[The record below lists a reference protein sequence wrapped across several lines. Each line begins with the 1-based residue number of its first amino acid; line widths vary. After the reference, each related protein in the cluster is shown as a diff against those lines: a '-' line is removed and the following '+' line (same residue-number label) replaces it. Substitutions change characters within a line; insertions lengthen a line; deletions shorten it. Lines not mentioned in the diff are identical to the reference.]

1 MDPTLAPG
9 YVSPKN
15 AKSKAK
21 KEHHWAEIKKSRTVT
36 NDSDQDI
43 ADGELSSTSTASTPR
58 IQSVVPHSAATS
70 GTGKMSS
77 RHLHTRISSS
87 KPARVAVS
95 DNEAIGG
102 PADLEEVPVGVKRQA
117 IRLEDYAFPE
127 HRLRTVMEGIFLSI
141 AKVTNIR

>member
-15 AKSKAK
+15 SKSKAK
-21 KEHHWAEIKKSRTVT
+21 KDHHWAEIKKSRAVT

-43 ADGELSSTSTASTPR
+43 ADGELSSTSTPSTPKF
-58 IQSVVPHSAATS
+58 QSLTPHSPATT
-70 GTGKMSS
+70 GTGRIMSS
-77 RHLHTRISSS
+77 RHLHSRISSS
-87 KPARVAVS
+87 KQARVAVS
-95 DNEAIGG
+95 DSEAIGG

-127 HRLRTVMEGIFLSI
+127 HRLRTVMEGIILSI
-141 AKVTNIR
+141 AYSLT